1 MSSHIRA
8 TLQGVGDKVILSRSR
23 IDHPEGGQRR
33 GKKGRAGQ
41 SRNVPHIPAF
51 LRHAAP
57 EKRLG
62 ADLLKRKCEGISRKR
77 S

>member
-1 MSSHIRA
+1 MSSRIRA
-8 TLQGVGDKVILSRSR
+8 TLQGVGDKVILSHSR
-23 IDHPEGGQRR
+23 MDHPEGGQRR

-41 SRNVPHIPAF
+41 TRNVPHIPAF
-51 LRHAAP
+51 LRHAVP
-57 EKRLG
+57 ENRLG